1 MVFKPVQGDENR
13 SLRLYWKIYIWQGVE
28 YHTDSTISLCLF
40 EDEMKML
47 LKYLNLIT
55 GEAAKTDVKHLLDK
69 GIIVEDDEGTWKR
82 K

>member
-1 MVFKPVQGDENR
+1 MVFKPVQGDENGY
-13 SLRLYWKIYIWQGVE
+13 LRLYWKIYIWQGVE
-28 YHTDSTISLCLF
+28 YNTDSTISLCLC

-47 LKYLNLIT
+47 LTYLNLIT
-55 GEAAKTDVKHLLDK
+55 GEAAKTDVKNLLDK